1 MRTLKM
7 YPSSINEKFID
18 TIVGELRDGALVI
31 YPTDSCYAIGCDAL
45 SNRAVEKICAL
56 KGINPQKNTLSIVC
70 DSLSQASRYARID
83 NEAYRVM
90 RANLPGP
97 FTFLLPAATTLPKA
111 FKGRKQV
118 GVRVPDNPIARR
130 LAQALGNPLLSTT
143 IHPDDV
149 ESHTPDGIA
158 MQFEGTDVK
167 YMIDGGESA
176 GLPTTVV
183 DLTDSAEPVVVRE
196 GKATLTQN

>member
-1 MRTLKM
+1 M

-18 TIVGELRDGALVI
+18 TIVGELRDGALII
-31 YPTDSCYAIGCDAL
+31 YPTDSFYAIGCDAL

-83 NEAYRVM
+83 NEAYRIM

-118 GVRVPDNPIARR
+118 GVRIPDNPIARR
-130 LAQALGNPLLSTT
+130 LAEALGNPLLSTT

-149 ESHTPDGIA
+149 ESPTPDGIA
-158 MQFEGTDVK
+158 MQYEGTDVR

-176 GLPTTVV
+176 ELPTTVV
-183 DLTDSAEPVVVRE
+183 DLTDSADPAVVRE
-196 GKATLTQN
+196 GKGDLCL